1 METCIPVPC
10 CQVDARFGPCGMG
23 VCENAHDPCGMGCG
37 NVHELYGNAYER
49 RDYFHGEWALMLC
62 GMRDAWGGV
71 IAGGVAVGRI
81 VAMAHCRNGVLTKR
95 RIALPCCCNDA
106 LPHRGVVAALASVS
120 EHRHVVAL
128 PRCRIP
134 ASQR

>member
-1 METCIPVPC
+1 MEAYIFVPC
-10 CQVDARFGPCGMG
+10 CQVDARF
-23 VCENAHDPCGMGCG
+23 DPCDMACG
-37 NVHELYGNAYER
+37 NAYELYGNAYER
-49 RDYFHGEWALMLC
+49 RGYFRGEWAPMLC
-62 GMRDAWGGV
+62 GMRNAWGGV

>member
-23 VCENAHDPCGMGCG
+23 VCENAYDPFGMGCG
-37 NVHELYGNAYER
+37 NVHELYGNAHER

-81 VAMAHCRNGVLTKR
+81 VAMVHCRNGVLTKC

-120 EHRHVVAL
+120 EH
-128 PRCRIP
+128 
-134 ASQR
+134 

>member
-1 METCIPVPC
+1 MEAYISVPC
-10 CQVDARFGPCGMG
+10 CQVDARFDPCGMG

-37 NVHELYGNAYER
+37 NAHELYGNAYER

-81 VAMAHCRNGVLTKR
+81 VAMAHCRNAVLR
-95 RIALPCCCNDA
+95 CR
-106 LPHRGVVAALASVS
+106 VVAT
-120 EHRHVVAL
+120 
-128 PRCRIP
+128 PRCRIE
-134 ASQR
+134 ALLRR

>member
-1 METCIPVPC
+1 MEICIPVPC
-10 CQVDARFGPCGMG
+10 CQVDVRFDPCGMG

-81 VAMAHCRNGVLTKR
+81 VAMAHCRNGVLTKC
-95 RIALPCCCNDA
+95 RIALPRFRTA
-106 LPHRGVVAALASVS
+106 VLPH
-120 EHRHVVAL
+120 
-128 PRCRIP
+128 CRIE
-134 ASQR
+134 ALLRR